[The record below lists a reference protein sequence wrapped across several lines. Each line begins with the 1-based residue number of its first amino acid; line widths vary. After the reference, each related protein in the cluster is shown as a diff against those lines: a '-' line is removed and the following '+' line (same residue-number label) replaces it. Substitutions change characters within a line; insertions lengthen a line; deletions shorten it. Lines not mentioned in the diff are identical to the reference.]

1 MGALECWHGT
11 WMFMTSC
18 ETIEFIDDRR
28 LLPAASIR
36 HIMDMLTIRWQTQH
50 FILVL
55 RTRFQS
61 PPLHIDFTFV
71 NPPRF
76 NCQHTPHLLESQ
88 VPSVSRSTYH
98 PLSHHPQ
105 LLRQI
110 RINPMAL
117 RTALTDRPPQ
127 RHDDDRPF
135 YSPPAHVPLFLRS
148 GDCCCVQVL
157 QNEPQEDEIS
167 NHAHGMPVQR
177 VLDWFNAEMCEQGTR
192 KSDLP
197 ISSADSVDD
206 GGVQNCSIWLAVR
219 RVGF

>member
-1 MGALECWHGT
+1 
-11 WMFMTSC
+11 
-18 ETIEFIDDRR
+18 
-28 LLPAASIR
+28 
-36 HIMDMLTIRWQTQH
+36 
-50 FILVL
+50 
-55 RTRFQS
+55 
-61 PPLHIDFTFV
+61 
-71 NPPRF
+71 
-76 NCQHTPHLLESQ
+76 
-88 VPSVSRSTYH
+88 
-98 PLSHHPQ
+98 
-105 LLRQI
+105 
-110 RINPMAL
+110 
-117 RTALTDRPPQ
+117 
-127 RHDDDRPF
+127 
-135 YSPPAHVPLFLRS
+135 VPLFLRS